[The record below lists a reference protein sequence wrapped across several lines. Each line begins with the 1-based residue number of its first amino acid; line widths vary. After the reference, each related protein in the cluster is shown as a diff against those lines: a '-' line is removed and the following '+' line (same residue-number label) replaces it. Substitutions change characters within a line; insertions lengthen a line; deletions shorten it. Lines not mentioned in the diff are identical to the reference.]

1 VTTPA
6 HRIKRGVSL
15 YSFQEE
21 YFLRTMSV
29 EDCIAAA
36 AGMGAH
42 GIELI
47 PEQMIPGYPAL
58 TDEFA
63 DSWSGWM
70 ATYGTT
76 STATNSFVDTKRHP
90 DRWLTLE
97 EQVASV
103 RRDIDIAVS
112 LGFPI
117 VKATINFAPELMEA
131 VAPYAEEQG
140 VRLLLEVHAP
150 FHYEHP
156 WILEHLEVMHRTGSP
171 ALGFMPDM
179 GTYVERFPRVV
190 SERALRDGA
199 KPELVDLIVA
209 TYDDRGNTH
218 ELMDVVN
225 YRGGGPVDFGLA
237 RQATH
242 YIWSEPKAMLE
253 HMPRIGHIQ
262 AKFYEM
268 ALDETTGAEYE
279 YSIPYDRIVPVL
291 IEGGF
296 DGYLSSEYEGNRHIQ
311 DAYPVDSVEQV
322 RRQHAM
328 FARLLGEQKDPVLP
342 TPRTLGA
349 GPGTRPRA
357 PDDAVSARPP
367 RGGGGRAARPAPG
380 ALLRGSRRGHGGR
393 R

>member
-1 VTTPA
+1 
-6 HRIKRGVSL
+6 
-15 YSFQEE
+15 
-21 YFLRTMSV
+21 
-29 EDCIAAA
+29 
-36 AGMGAH
+36 
-42 GIELI
+42 
-47 PEQMIPGYPAL
+47 
-58 TDEFA
+58 
-63 DSWSGWM
+63 M
-70 ATYGTT
+70 ATYAATP
-76 STATNSFVDTKRHP
+76 TATNSFVDTKRYP

-103 RRDIDIAVS
+103 RRDIDIAVR
-112 LGFPI
+112 LGFRI

-131 VAPYAEEQG
+131 LAPYAEEQG

-156 WILEHLEVMHRTGSP
+156 WILEHLDVMDRTGSP

-179 GTYVERFPRVV
+179 GTFVERFPRVV

-199 KPELVDLIVA
+199 KPELVDLIVK
-209 TYDDRGNTH
+209 TYDDHGNTH

-242 YIWSEPKAMLE
+242 YIWSEPKSMLE

-268 ALDETTGAEYE
+268 TEQETE

-328 FARLLGEQKDPVLP
+328 FARLLGE
-342 TPRTLGA
+342 TTGNEA
-349 GPGTRPRA
+349 
-357 PDDAVSARPP
+357 
-367 RGGGGRAARPAPG
+367 
-380 ALLRGSRRGHGGR
+380 
-393 R
+393 